1 MDKYFH
7 SVRLERTKCSGC
19 TNCIKRCPTEAI
31 RVQNGK
37 AKIMDERCIDCGEC
51 IRVSPYH
58 AKYALTDT
66 LSAISKFKYKIA
78 LPAPALFSQ
87 FKGLRDLSKIIDGLR
102 RMGFDDV
109 FEVARGAEVVS
120 AALRKRLE
128 KDHIKP
134 LISSACPAVTRLIQV
149 RFPELL
155 DHIVD
160 VQAPVE
166 VAAKLAKKEFAER
179 NGVDI
184 KDIGVYFITPCPAK
198 MTAIISPLGKRK
210 SDIDGAISILE
221 IYGLIA
227 GQLKF
232 SENADKKDLPDSKF
246 ATAEGVLWANS
257 TGEMKST
264 GEPNS
269 LAVCGILNVIK
280 ALDDIDN
287 DKLSQVDFFEGL
299 ACPGGCVGGP
309 LVFESSFVAYAR
321 LNNLSR
327 TLPEKPDYDEVAQL
341 ADTGIADMET
351 DIEPLNVMELDSNIS
366 EAARKLQRIYEIEE
380 KLPGKDCGSCGSPTC
395 RSLAEDIVLGYANE
409 LDCVFLMREKV
420 RYLAEEMVG
429 LASKDGSERE

>member
-7 SVRLERTKCSGC
+7 SVRLEREKCSGC

-31 RVQNGK
+31 RVQKGK

-51 IRVSPYH
+51 IRVCPYH

-66 LSAISKFKYKIA
+66 LSAINDFKYKIA
-78 LPAPALFSQ
+78 LPAPALYSQ
-87 FKGLRDLSKIIDGLR
+87 FKGLKDMNKILLGLK

-120 AALRKRLE
+120 SALRERLSR

-155 DHIVD
+155 DHVVD
-160 VQAPVE
+160 VQAPFE
-166 VAAKLAKKEFAER
+166 VAAKMAKKEYAEKH
-179 NGVDI
+179 NVDI

-198 MTAIISPLGKRK
+198 MTAIKAPLGKEK
-210 SDIDGAISILE
+210 SDVDGAISILD
-221 IYGLIA
+221 IYGLLA
-227 GQLKF
+227 GQLKTGDEEKETA
-232 SENADKKDLPDSKF
+232 SDYR
-246 ATAEGVLWANS
+246 ATAEGVLWATS
-257 TGEMKST
+257 SGEAKST
-264 GEPNS
+264 GEKNTLVVS
-269 LAVCGILNVIK
+269 GISNVIK

-287 DKLSQVDFFEGL
+287 DKLTKVDFFEGL
-299 ACPGGCVGGP
+299 ACPAGCVGGP
-309 LVFESSFVAYAR
+309 LVFESNYVALTR
-321 LNNLSR
+321 LN
-327 TLPEKPDYDEVAQL
+327 TLCGMLESKPDYSEVGKL
-341 ADTGIADMET
+341 SDSGIADMET
-351 DIEPLNVMELDSNIS
+351 EISALNVMELDSDLS
-366 EAARKLQRIYEIEE
+366 EATRKLQQIYEILE

-429 LASKDGSERE
+429 LASKKSDRD